1 MGVVVRGDYIFVLEK
16 SGVAIFTCMGILI
29 KKCSIPTHGTH
40 VSLHTAGELLVITR
54 CYNFL
59 LTECF

>member
-29 KKCSIPTHGTH
+29 KKCSIPTNGTH